1 VSFTVAAVAP
11 GIGTPTG
18 TVTVT
23 DGQSGAG
30 DTCTGTLTQ
39 GAGSC
44 TLTPSFSP
52 PGGPGVKT
60 LTATYN
66 GDSNFNKTGV
76 GGNTA
81 VGTTQT
87 VIKANTA
94 TTITSNT
101 PNPSTVGLTVMVT
114 FAVAPSPPG
123 VGVPTGTVTVSDGTG
138 DTCTGTL
145 SGGTGSCA
153 IPILTPSTPGPKPL
167 TASYLG
173 DANFNT
179 STSPSVPQTVLKA
192 NTVTTITSISPTSV
206 VVGQPVT
213 VSFKVTPPASDVLT
227 PTGTVT
233 VTDGVGDSCSGSL
246 SGASPDIG
254 MGSCS
259 FVPSST
265 GPLTIT
271 ASYPGDSNF
280 NGSVGT
286 NSTSGLPGL
295 TVVDFTISA
304 SPTTEVISSGH
315 TATYTLTLNSLGGF
329 NGTVNLSCLD
339 SQPQTTCTVSPSSI
353 TVGGTVQTTV
363 TVVASKA
370 AAHGTFT
377 LTFTGV
383 YGSGSPLSG
392 GLMHS
397 SNAFLTIK

>member
-1 VSFTVAAVAP
+1 V
-11 GIGTPTG
+11 
-18 TVTVT
+18 
-23 DGQSGAG
+23 
-30 DTCTGTLTQ
+30 
-39 GAGSC
+39 
-44 TLTPSFSP
+44 
-52 PGGPGVKT
+52 
-60 LTATYN
+60 
-66 GDSNFNKTGV
+66 
-76 GGNTA
+76 
-81 VGTTQT
+81 
-87 VIKANTA
+87 
-94 TTITSNT
+94 
-101 PNPSTVGLTVMVT
+101 
-114 FAVAPSPPG
+114 
-123 VGVPTGTVTVSDGTG
+123 
-138 DTCTGTL
+138 
-145 SGGTGSCA
+145 
-153 IPILTPSTPGPKPL
+153 
-167 TASYLG
+167 TASYGG
-173 DANFNT
+173 DLNFNT
-179 STSPSVPQTVLKA
+179 SVSPSVPQTVLKA

-213 VSFKVTPPASDVLT
+213 VSFKVTPPAGDVLT
-227 PTGTVT
+227 PTGVVT
-233 VTDGVGDSCSGSL
+233 VTDGVGDSCAAPL
-246 SGASPDIG
+246 SNSPPDIG

-280 NGSVGT
+280 NASVGT

-295 TVVDFTISA
+295 TVVDFSISA